1 LSSPVLFGLVLFG
14 LVVSSPAQAALYKW
28 TDASGK
34 VHYTDQPPT
43 SQATTLPGTS
53 SSQNQTTTQTIQ
65 SLDAQEQAYQKR
77 VKEAAEARAKAD
89 KETETAR
96 LRQQNCDKAR
106 SNLSTLQNR
115 SRVYTTNAAGQR
127 VYMDDAARAN
137 AEASSQKAVS
147 ENCR

>member
-1 LSSPVLFGLVLFG
+1 MLFG
-14 LVVSSPAQAALYKW
+14 LVVSSSAQAALYKW

-43 SQATTLPGTS
+43 TQAITLPGTS

-89 KETETAR
+89 KEAETAR

-137 AEASSQKAVS
+137 AEASSQKAIS